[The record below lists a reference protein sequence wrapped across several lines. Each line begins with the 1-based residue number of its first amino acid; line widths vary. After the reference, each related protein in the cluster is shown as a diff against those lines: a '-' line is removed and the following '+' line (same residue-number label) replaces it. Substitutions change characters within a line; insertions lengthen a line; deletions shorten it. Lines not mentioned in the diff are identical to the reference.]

1 MAYKLAGAATAACV
15 IGGILT
21 GDGVFRHTWETSA
34 AGVGFLAAGV
44 AGVLAATMRYMLA
57 RFEERTRRELDEVTE
72 RRRRLDREMQLR
84 ELELERRW
92 KALNRTRA
100 TASLRMAS
108 YAYETDRNRNLVGSL
123 RRENEE
129 LRAEID
135 EVNDERNGLIAN
147 ELLLTSGQFT
157 QRTYGALK
165 AVAGAETTALYP
177 SRGGKPSAEVTV
189 LYADHGREHR

>member
-1 MAYKLAGAATAACV
+1 MAYKLAGAATAACAA
-15 IGGILT
+15 GGILT

-57 RFEERTRRELDEVTE
+57 RFEERTRRELSEVTE

-92 KALNRTRA
+92 RA
-100 TASLRMAS
+100 FDRSRSTASLRMAS
-108 YAYETDRNRNLVGSL
+108 YAYELDRNRILVGSL
-123 RRENEE
+123 RQEVAG
-129 LRAEID
+129 LKTEID
-135 EVNDERNGLIAN
+135 EVNDERNQLIAN
-147 ELLLTSGQFT
+147 ELMLTSGQFT
-157 QRTYGALK
+157 QRAYGALK
-165 AVAGAETTALYP
+165 AVGGAETSPLYP
-177 SRGGKPSAEVTV
+177 SGGGRPPADVTV